1 MENQYFIINE
11 QRFEIDFF
19 SKAKAYEL
27 QNRISA
33 LVNGELSLEID
44 RYLSKVIPDDIL
56 LRVEQLSIDLGTV
69 IYDRLEEEVIAKF
82 MESFQ
87 ETISQQLLLL
97 GKEYNQQNSHF
108 EVLPIEQNLLQLF
121 EYYLRTGTLPWWAE
135 KNTGLHA
142 DAVLDQL
149 ISSQPQALTDLI
161 KRLGHQEYIR
171 RRIVARFNSQRI
183 AAIINLLEPADAA
196 FIIGYHAQVMK
207 AQQQKRVVQAE
218 SASFEKAVWY
228 FILTYLLA
236 ERGNEFNRKD
246 FTRSTIRQI
255 ASGYNIS
262 YQDLLKLLY
271 RAVLLTMQ
279 QIPEAPAL
287 AALIQELA
295 VEEDLE
301 PVFERK
307 QDSLLLSVDTHK
319 AVSQLELIRSYLL
332 TGAVSLDYQNIS
344 IHKDQ
349 LRAIIM
355 QLAQIIPATLRSM
368 LQQISWN
375 KEVKNRLFALLQ
387 VEGSKQFLAA
397 VLPERAVLLSRI
409 GGTFALL
416 HKEKQTWQLNEKDY
430 QAAIWESLL
439 SMTLLPANAIEE
451 NRLPVRLVMSGI
463 ASHFHIDQ
471 RMVAGRVLAGLKS
484 VFRVDQMQM
493 EHLTL
498 IQEEAKKYQSG
509 IEQAISLPD
518 NNRSVT
524 LEEGVFNNK
533 AELIAQVLRFQLQY
547 GALPWWGS
555 MYAGQAPQVLLQELL
570 QRSVHDV
577 GLLFRFSGSDSV
589 FRERWIRFFS
599 TEITLRVLQSLNTG
613 DAFYKSWKQW
623 MPLSD
628 LIRSEGIINISATEI
643 EQMALQVGWD
653 MLQDESYLTFN
664 PAIFQIRMLLRLI
677 HTARSDTATVLEQL
691 RELSG
696 TKAIPYGRQ
705 IFQLQQLLL
714 QELPVTT
721 AISAKQVIN
730 TDDAG
735 WIINVL
741 NEQLKEKRAKGNFK
755 AANIDMLATSL
766 KAGES
771 MEANLA
777 RQLVLTLL
785 QEYLQTGTLP
795 APVKGQG
802 QADIRIY
809 LKQLFML
816 AHHLYPERLQAILL
830 QPQTNLVRWLNIVD
844 TLDER
849 AGGFEKLVHTWA
861 VSVSKTYTDSFAAS
875 VEIVPAVKGK
885 AQLETFVIDVL
896 QGKNLKTDQS
906 GDIWQDAIA
915 VYEYM
920 LRWNRLPAHI
930 QLPGTVSVEQWWLHF
945 SQWIFKRNENSW
957 VQMFQEPGINE
968 YAIVRLVWM
977 LQQLNDGISR
987 RMLNALKSTLPGI
1000 LFANQPYLRAF
1011 IGRSDKNWP
1020 EIEHELLLSDDA
1032 WYTVLSKGGDITP
1045 SLLQTIA
1052 AQHYISLPAQSG
1064 QYKQVETVFLKGQYG
1079 ALAAD
1084 IAAFQNWIG
1093 ALFTDTLER
1102 DSLLYLMRLFHV
1114 WSWARGIEYDS
1125 RENYQLNF
1133 FRFVS
1138 VRAANADH
1146 LLRVL
1151 LADMEKAA
1159 PESRDDGTIA
1169 VLRRQIQAISNRQD
1183 AEAQMRVWQEE
1194 RQQSLMSRDAL
1205 AERKRMEEAIRKELF
1220 DQQEK
1225 ERRLFAEEAERQRL
1239 EKNTRIF
1246 VPNAGLVILHTF
1258 FSTYFTRTGLMEN
1271 GQFIDAASQQRAVLL
1286 LQYLVCGRTTFEEHE
1301 LVLNKILVGLAP
1313 EFPVAFDFEPTE
1325 NEQTV
1330 TDELFTVLK
1339 ERWPKIQNS
1348 SVDSIR
1354 ASFLMRDGALEMV
1367 EENWNLKVEQR
1378 GYDLL
1383 LQTLPW
1389 AFGFIK
1395 TGWMKQ
1401 ILTVEWI

>member
-1 MENQYFIINE
+1 LENQYFIINE

-19 SKAKAYEL
+19 SKSKAYEL

-56 LRVEQLSIDLGTV
+56 LRFEQLSIDLGTV
-69 IYDRLEEEVIAKF
+69 TYDRLEEEVIAKF

-97 GKEYNQQNSHF
+97 GKEYNHQNSHF
-108 EVLPIEQNLLQLF
+108 EVLPIEQNLLQLL

-142 DAVLDQL
+142 DTVLDQL
-149 ISSQPQALTDLI
+149 ISSQPQALADLI
-161 KRLGHQEYIR
+161 KRLGHQEYVR
-171 RRIVARFNSQRI
+171 RRIVARFNNQRI
-183 AAIINLLEPADAA
+183 AAIINLMEPADAA
-196 FIIGYHAQVMK
+196 FIIGYHTEVVK
-207 AQQQKRVVQAE
+207 AQQQKQVVQAE

-228 FILTYLLA
+228 FILTYLLT
-236 ERGNEFNRKD
+236 ERGSEFNKKD

-255 ASGYNIS
+255 ASAYNIS

-271 RAVLLTMQ
+271 RALVVTMQ

-287 AALIQELA
+287 AELIQELV
-295 VEEDLE
+295 VEENLE
-301 PVFERK
+301 PLLERK
-307 QDSLLLSVDTHK
+307 QDSVLFQIDTDK

-332 TGAVSLDYQNIS
+332 TGAVSVDYQNLS

-349 LRAIIM
+349 LRAILI
-355 QLAQIIPATLRSM
+355 QLAQTIPATLRSM

-375 KEVKNRLFALLQ
+375 KEVKNRLFVLLQ
-387 VEGSKQFLAA
+387 VDGSKQFLAA
-397 VLPERAVLLSRI
+397 VLPERSVLLSRI

-416 HKEKQTWQLNEKDY
+416 HKEKQTWQLNEKDF

-439 SMTLLPANAIEE
+439 SMTLLPANAVEE

-498 IQEEAKKYQSG
+498 IQQEAKKYQSE
-509 IEQAISLPD
+509 IEQTISLPD
-518 NNRSVT
+518 NNRVAT
-524 LEEGVFNNK
+524 LEDGVFNNK
-533 AELIAQVLRFQLQY
+533 AELIAHVLRFQLQF

-555 MYAGQAPQVLLQELL
+555 MYAGQAPQVLLHELL
-570 QRSVHDV
+570 QRSLHDV
-577 GLLFRFSGSDSV
+577 RLLFRFAGSDRV
-589 FRERWIRFFS
+589 FRERWMRYFP
-599 TEITLRVLQSLNTG
+599 TEITLRVLLSLNTG
-613 DAFYKSWKQW
+613 DDLYKAWKQW

-628 LIRSEGIINISATEI
+628 LIRSEGIVNISAADM
-643 EQMALQVGWD
+643 EQMAVQVSWD

-664 PAIFQIRMLLRLI
+664 PAIFHIRILLRLMHI
-677 HTARSDTATVLEQL
+677 TGSNAAIVLERLQ
-691 RELSG
+691 ELSG
-696 TKAIPYGRQ
+696 SKATPYGRQ
-705 IFQLQQLLL
+705 ILQLQQLLL
-714 QELPVTT
+714 QELPEAAPISKKQ
-721 AISAKQVIN
+721 AIA

-735 WIINVL
+735 WIIKVL
-741 NEQLKEKRAKGNFK
+741 NEQLKEKRATGNFK
-755 AANIDMLATSL
+755 TANIEMLATSL

-771 MEANLA
+771 IETNLA

-795 APVKGQG
+795 AGVKEQG

-816 AHHLYPERLQAILL
+816 AHHLYAERLQAIFL
-830 QPQTNLVRWLNIVD
+830 QPQTNLVRWLGIVD

-861 VSVSKTYTDSFAAS
+861 VSISKPLTDTFVAS
-875 VEIVPAVKGK
+875 VDIVPAVKGK

-896 QGKNLKTDQS
+896 LGKDLKADQS
-906 GDIWQDAIA
+906 GDIWQNAIA
-915 VYEYM
+915 VYQYM
-920 LRWNRLPAHI
+920 LHWNRLPTHI
-930 QLPGTVSVEQWWLHF
+930 QLPSTVSVEQWWLHF
-945 SQWIFKRNENSW
+945 SQWIFQRNEHGW
-957 VQMFQEPGINE
+957 VQMFQGSGIDE
-968 YAIVRLVWM
+968 YAVVRLVWLM
-977 LQQLNDGISR
+977 QQLNDVVSR
-987 RMLNALKSTLPGI
+987 RMLNALRSTLPGL
-1000 LFANQPYLRAF
+1000 LFTNESELRTF

-1020 EIEHELLLSDDA
+1020 EIEHELLLADDA
-1032 WYTVLSKGGDITP
+1032 WYGVLSKGGDITP
-1045 SLLQTIA
+1045 SLVQTIA

-1064 QYKQVETVFLKGQYG
+1064 QYKQVETLFLKGQYG
-1079 ALAAD
+1079 ALMAD
-1084 IAAFQNWIG
+1084 ITAFRNWISD
-1093 ALFTDTLER
+1093 LFTDTLEK

-1151 LADMEKAA
+1151 LADLEKTA
-1159 PESRDDGTIA
+1159 PESRDDSTIT
-1169 VLRRQIQAISNRQD
+1169 VLRRQIQSISNRQD
-1183 AEAQMRVWQEE
+1183 AEAQIRIWQEE

-1205 AERKRMEEAIRKELF
+1205 AEKRRMEEAVRKERF
-1220 DQQEK
+1220 EQQEK
-1225 ERRLFAEEAERQRL
+1225 ERRLFAEEAERQRM

-1271 GQFIDAASQQRAVLL
+1271 GQFIDPASQQRAVLL
-1286 LQYLVCGRTTFEEHE
+1286 LQYLVSGRTAFEEHE
-1301 LVLNKILVGLAP
+1301 LVLNKILVGLSP

-1339 ERWPKIQNS
+1339 ERWPKVQNS

-1354 ASFLMRDGALEMV
+1354 ASFLMRDGALEMI